1 MSGGNSPADL
11 ISIEGNKMLDR
22 EGFNLWTES
31 YDEDVELSEEMGTYP
46 FAGYSHV
53 LGRVYS
59 LLHACV
65 KPGGYSGYRVW
76 HRNSYKTA
84 LRRRIHHLW
93 NGFFR

>member
-1 MSGGNSPADL
+1 
-11 ISIEGNKMLDR
+11 MLDR

-59 LLHACV
+59 PASCMC
-65 KPGGYSGYRVW
+65 KARGKYSGYRVW